1 MEATIIINEKGL
13 KTADPTA
20 EQFKRVSEE
29 VRTRTS
35 RHGTMYQIIED
46 GLEYKEGDLLA
57 AMDNDR
63 KLKSACEADCECCR
77 TCSHCTRRLKKT
89 SSLKKHQATPRC
101 QKKRVPRREQAVS
114 VRRDSEKSDG
124 RRRVAEP
131 HLCRRR
137 NLKGCVWRSYSLPT
151 HRSLSL
157 PPPHP
162 LSPPPPPHSFTGP
175 PRPHTH
181 SWLFV

>member
-20 EQFKRVSEE
+20 EQFKRVSAE

-89 SSLKKHQATPRC
+89 SSPRKHPATPRC

-151 HRSLSL
+151 HRSLS
-157 PPPHP
+157 PPPTP
-162 LSPPPPPHSFTGP
+162 SLPTPPPHSFTGP